1 VSRYQVSSAVNGSIW
16 FETDDLV
23 EAREYRAWLDT
34 DGPLDPRETAEEMAT
49 RVAARP
55 FRVTVE
61 VYDRTQPPY
70 SWWEPVP
77 DDGEVSS

>member
-1 VSRYQVSSAVNGSIW
+1 VSSAVIGSIW
-16 FETDDLV
+16 FETDDLA

-34 DGPLDPRETAEEMAT
+34 DGPLDVRETAQVMAD

-61 VYDRTQPPY
+61 VHDMTQRPY

-77 DDGEVSS
+77 DDGEVPL

>member
-1 VSRYQVSSAVNGSIW
+1 
-16 FETDDLV
+16 L
-23 EAREYRAWLDT
+23 WLDT
-34 DGPLDPRETAEEMAT
+34 DEPLDPRETAEEMTA